1 LRLLELRAQGWRN
14 LEPLDFVPGPRVN
27 VLWGDNGQGKTNL
40 IEAVYYLATLR
51 SFRTS
56 HADELVRGGPAA
68 QEAARAQL
76 SARIEHR
83 GLDRKVEIRLGPEGR
98 TVSLDGKQVRGAAA
112 VFGAVSVV
120 LFVPED
126 LLLPRA
132 APSARRRFLD
142 LAVFNV
148 ERAYYREASAYQK
161 VVKSRNHLLKRG
173 VSDAVLL
180 DAYDEEL
187 ARTGARVVVRR
198 RQLVADLAPRM
209 RELFRA
215 LHGELP
221 VELRYRSAPVDDGAP
236 DEPAIHAALLAALR
250 AQRGLDERR
259 RFTGTGPHTDDVE
272 IVLSGRLAREHASQG
287 QLRSLVL
294 ALKLAELLNVDARR
308 GDVPV
313 LLLDDVPSELDPTRR
328 KFLFDMVGELS
339 CQTLISVTERNVV
352 SPLRERADFHV
363 SRGRIERDGEAG
375 RELSANPEK
384 PA

>member
-1 LRLLELRAQGWRN
+1 MRLLELRAQGWRN
-14 LEPLDFVPGPRVN
+14 LEALDFVPGPRVN

-56 HADELVRGGPAA
+56 HADELVRGDAEA
-68 QEAARAQL
+68 QGTARAQL
-76 SARIEHR
+76 AARIEHR
-83 GLDRKVEIRLGPEGR
+83 GLDRKVEIRLGPDGR

-148 ERAYYREASAYQK
+148 ERGYYKEASAYQK

-173 VSDAVLL
+173 VSDPVLL

-198 RQLVADLAPRM
+198 RALVADLAPRM

-215 LHGELP
+215 LHGALP
-221 VELRYRSAPVDDGAP
+221 VELRYRSAPAVDAAP
-236 DEPAIHAALLAALR
+236 DEAAVQAALLTALR
-250 AQRGLDERR
+250 AQRGHDERR

-363 SRGRIERDGEAG
+363 AGGRIERDGEAG
-375 RELSANPEK
+375 KLT
-384 PA
+384 